1 MAEPTNVLVNLA
13 NSLLPIEKLVTGA
26 AYIIGIVFAMK
37 AIMLLK
43 SHADSRGQHGQTGIK
58 EPFVYFIVAGILI
71 YFPTG
76 FEILMNTTFGYPTVL
91 SYSESSTSSN
101 STLINALFAPGNE
114 TGSALALII
123 QVLGVF
129 AFVKGW
135 LMIAKSSSG
144 GQSSGAGNTGK
155 GLMHVFGGI
164 LAMNI
169 IGTLQVISNT
179 LYGSS

>member
-1 MAEPTNVLVNLA
+1 MAEQTNVLINLA
-13 NSLLPIEKLVTGA
+13 NSLLPVEKLVTGA
-26 AYIIGIVFAMK
+26 AYIIGIIFAMK

-43 SHADSRGQHGQTGIK
+43 SHADSRGQGGQGGLK
-58 EPFVYFIVAGILI
+58 EPFVYFIVAGMLI

-91 SYSESSTSSN
+91 SYSSMSSN
-101 STLINALFAPGNE
+101 STLINALFAPDNDM
-114 TGSALALII
+114 GSALALII

-135 LMIAKSSSG
+135 LMIAKASSG

-179 LYGSS
+179 LYGSN